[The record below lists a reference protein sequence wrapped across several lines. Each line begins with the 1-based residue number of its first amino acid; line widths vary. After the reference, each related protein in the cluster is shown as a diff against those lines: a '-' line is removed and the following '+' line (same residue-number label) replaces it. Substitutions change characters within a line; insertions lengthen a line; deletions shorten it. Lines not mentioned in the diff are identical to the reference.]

1 MWYWFGN
8 DLASFLFPGYN
19 ITTTGGLLA
28 TCFAL
33 AAMAI
38 FYEGMKIVQ
47 VKLRLFTMSS
57 LPERSSGSS
66 ENSSLLSRIYPNSFQ
81 PLSECHCTSWSKWF
95 LEVFHW
101 SLHTLF
107 GYILMLAVMTYNG
120 YITIA
125 LALGSCFGYWIFAPS
140 LIELNFSQ
148 FQAKSRSINCTA
160 HCAGELIAA
169 GRQESSTTVDEELAS
184 ASQADVEVHV
194 HNEEIG

>member
-1 MWYWFGN
+1 MHMWYWFGN

-81 PLSECHCTSWSKWF
+81 PLSECHW
-95 LEVFHW
+95 
-101 SLHTLF
+101 
-107 GYILMLAVMTYNG
+107 
-120 YITIA
+120 
-125 LALGSCFGYWIFAPS
+125 
-140 LIELNFSQ
+140 
-148 FQAKSRSINCTA
+148 
-160 HCAGELIAA
+160 
-169 GRQESSTTVDEELAS
+169 
-184 ASQADVEVHV
+184 
-194 HNEEIG
+194 